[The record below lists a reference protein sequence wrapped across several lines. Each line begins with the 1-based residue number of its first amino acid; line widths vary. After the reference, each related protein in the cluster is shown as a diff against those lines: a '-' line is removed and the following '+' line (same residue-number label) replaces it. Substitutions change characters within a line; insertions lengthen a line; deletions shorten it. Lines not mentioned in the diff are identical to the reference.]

1 MRVELRERWE
11 LVVSYEPEL
20 NDPIFYQE
28 EKEREINCFSCSDPL
43 DQDDIVWADEEGQ
56 IQKDSNENAWCVS
69 CLPSE
74 KGESNE

>member
-1 MRVELRERWE
+1 MG
-11 LVVSYEPEL
+11 YEPEL

-28 EKEREINCFSCSDPL
+28 EKEREINCFSCSDLL

-56 IQKDSNENAWCVS
+56 IQKDNNENAWCVS

-74 KGESNE
+74 KERVSNE